1 MNNKIESREIKF
13 SLEVIQNLKLRKWAI
28 AGFVSIS
35 LAGIIS
41 FFWISNLS
49 IVTPLLYAIYILI
62 TLYILRFAKVDIFS
76 PLMFF
81 IFLSF
86 LGFGFS
92 LSYLS
97 NFPDRFFFINPF
109 YTYNFKYDSCTM
121 ALAFMVF
128 LIGYISYIF
137 GFNIVKRGIKLS
149 IRERKTNIYI
159 LIILGF
165 ILIISSYLFR
175 SRYHVG
181 VPGYYTASIPHA
193 GYIYY
198 PLMYSSLIITS
209 LVLYSALRKN
219 STFYTIAGLSLFGL
233 DAVLKSILGWKGGSV
248 QAIIIILLIYY
259 YISRYSQQSIS
270 KNIKSSIIIMIL
282 ILIIFLF
289 LIYPIVTYYRS
300 MVLIGGGQAN
310 LLNFIT
316 IFEKSRDLSGSIFLK
331 SLSKMQGRIPGI
343 NNLLPIVAYFQ
354 QNIGETIKTPSFFLN
369 LLKIDINPEQYYT
382 WFVLGVNPNIV
393 TTNAPTGWGALYIYG
408 GIASVIIGMFIFG
421 TISKFL
427 YLTFLINLKRD
438 GRWIV
443 FYAIFIC
450 YIFIPVV
457 FSGTI
462 INYCRKNL
470 LALIIMYGSIIF
482 ILNIKP
488 INKHIQKGY
497 LKVQRKVI

>member
-1 MNNKIESREIKF
+1 MNNSSMIYKIHPVKD
-13 SLEVIQNLKLRKWAI
+13 LKLRKYAI
-28 AGFVSIS
+28 IGFILVSFAGVVSF
-35 LAGIIS
+35 L
-41 FFWISNLS
+41 WVPDLY

-76 PLMFF
+76 PLIFF

-92 LSYLS
+92 LLYLS
-97 NFPDRFFFINPF
+97 NFPDQYFFINPF
-109 YTYNFKYDSCTM
+109 YHYNFKYNNHTM

-128 LIGYISYIF
+128 LLGYISFIF
-137 GFNIVKRGIKLS
+137 GFNIVKRGIKLK
-149 IRERKTNIYI
+149 IRERTTNIFLLVTLAVI
-159 LIILGF
+159 F
-165 ILIISSYLFR
+165 VFSSYFFR
-175 SRYHVG
+175 SRYNVG

-193 GYIYY
+193 GYLYY
-198 PLMYSSLIITS
+198 PLMYGSLIITG
-209 LVLYSALRKN
+209 LILYSALRKN

-233 DAVLKSILGWKGGSV
+233 DSFLKAILGWKGGPI
-248 QAIIIILLIYY
+248 QAIIIISLIYY
-259 YISRYSQQSIS
+259 YTSRYGQQSIS
-270 KNIKSSIIIMIL
+270 KNIKKYVVIMIL

-289 LIYPIVTYYRS
+289 LIYPVITYYRS
-300 MVLIGGGQAN
+300 AVLIGGGQAN
-310 LLNFIT
+310 LSNFVTIFKRSSNSTGLNFT
-316 IFEKSRDLSGSIFLK
+316 KA
-331 SLSKMQGRIPGI
+331 LSKIQGRISGI

-382 WFVLGVNPNIV
+382 WFVLGVNPNII

-408 GIASVIIGMFIFG
+408 GVIGVIIGMFIFG

-450 YIFIPVV
+450 HIFIPVV

-488 INKHIQKGY
+488 KISIYKKAI
-497 LKVQRKVI
+497 

>member
-1 MNNKIESREIKF
+1 MNNSSMIYKIHPVKD
-13 SLEVIQNLKLRKWAI
+13 LKLRKYAI
-28 AGFVSIS
+28 IGFILVSF
-35 LAGIIS
+35 AGIVS
-41 FFWISNLS
+41 FLWVPDIS

-97 NFPDRFFFINPF
+97 NFPDQFFFINPF
-109 YTYNFKYDSCTM
+109 YAYNFKYDSHTM

-149 IRERKTNIYI
+149 IRERKTNIYT

-193 GYIYY
+193 GYLYY
-198 PLMYSSLIITS
+198 PLMYGSLIITG
-209 LVLYSALRKN
+209 LILYSALRKN
-219 STFYTIAGLSLFGL
+219 STFYTIIGLSLFGL
-233 DAVLKSILGWKGGSV
+233 DAILKSILGWKGGPV
-248 QAIIIILLIYY
+248 QAIIIILSIYY
-259 YISRYSQQSIS
+259 YTSRYSQQSIS
-270 KNIKSSIIIMIL
+270 KNIKSSVIIMIL

-310 LLNFIT
+310 LLNFVT
-316 IFEKSRDLSGSIFLK
+316 IFKRSSNSTGLNFTK
-331 SLSKMQGRIPGI
+331 ALSKIQGRISGI

-382 WFVLGVNPNIV
+382 WFVLGVNPKII

-408 GIASVIIGMFIFG
+408 GIIGVIIGMFILG

-443 FYAIFIC
+443 FYAMFIC

-497 LKVQRKVI
+497 LKVQRRVI